1 MCRPVAAQIE
11 HCTARRGGQRQDQG
25 GRLSEHGCG
34 AWPKGVTYGIGGV
47 GRAEGHAGADL
58 QDSARETTLPSGL
71 AVLQEA
77 LARPRHLRL
86 EGLTEEPQ
94 EALEGRVH
102 MEQG

>member
-1 MCRPVAAQIE
+1 MAK
-11 HCTARRGGQRQDQG
+11 GGG
-25 GRLSEHGCG
+25 
-34 AWPKGVTYGIGGV
+34 TYGIGGV